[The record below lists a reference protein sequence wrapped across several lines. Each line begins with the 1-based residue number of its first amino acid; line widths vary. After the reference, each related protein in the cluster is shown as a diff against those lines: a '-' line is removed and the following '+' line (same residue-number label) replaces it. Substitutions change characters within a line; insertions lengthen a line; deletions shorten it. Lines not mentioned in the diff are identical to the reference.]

1 MDSKWAR
8 NVLPGRSGALVL
20 LKIYGPEDHI
30 DLGLDLGLD
39 PGLQSGIPSPELLEQ
54 DLNFIGDQLVQTLN
68 FRDLDVRI

>member
-30 DLGLDLGLD
+30 DLGLD